1 MARNP
6 CARASSASELPG
18 SVMAMKS
25 SAGAKSDMAAWKAF
39 GSVVE
44 PDLLL
49 TQKMV
54 RADSAHS
61 LEAAHRIGVGGVQD
75 PQLQPV
81 AASRRRRRR
90 CG

>member
-1 MARNP
+1 MERNS

-49 TQKMV
+49 TKKSV
-54 RADSAHS
+54 RASA
-61 LEAAHRIGVGGVQD
+61 
-75 PQLQPV
+75 PTP
-81 AASRRRRRR
+81 
-90 CG
+90 